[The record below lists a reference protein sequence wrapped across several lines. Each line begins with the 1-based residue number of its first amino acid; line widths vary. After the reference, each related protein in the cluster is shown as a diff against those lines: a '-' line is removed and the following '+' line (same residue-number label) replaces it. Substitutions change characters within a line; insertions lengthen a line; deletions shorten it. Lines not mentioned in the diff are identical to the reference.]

1 MNILTIIILAIF
13 LLCAILG
20 YKKGFLK
27 TMFSLVSWIIV
38 LVLCHFMTPIV
49 TDLLIERTQ
58 IDVIVQTGID
68 NKLDEILEQKI
79 EMSKIED
86 LEALL
91 SPEMRTALLGE
102 GGSLQDFITDEMVL
116 DTTFIVQ
123 WIVGVIGFVFTLL
136 FLRIVMFII
145 EKILGII
152 SKLPLLGF
160 ADKILG
166 LTCGVIKGLV
176 WTWIVLTSISVIAFM
191 NANAALA
198 SYISQSQFLLWLQ
211 EHNILLSIIVNIL

>member
-176 WTWIVLTSISVIAFM
+176 WTWIVLTSISVVAFM
-191 NANAALA
+191 NANATLA

-211 EHNILLSIIVNIL
+211 EHNILLSIIANIL

>member
-91 SPEMRTALLGE
+91 SPEMRNALLGE

-136 FLRIVMFII
+136 FLRIVMFMI

-176 WTWIVLTSISVIAFM
+176 WTWIVLTSISVVAFM
-191 NANAALA
+191 NANATLA

-211 EHNILLSIIVNIL
+211 EHNILLSIIANIL